1 MLEKIVIK
9 NFKSFSKETVI
20 DFAKT
25 NYSFLPQNC
34 SDDGILKGTMFV
46 GANASGKSNVLI
58 AIKLLLDMLFLE
70 KNINSDIYKC
80 IFNSDPRYSLDYY
93 FKVKG
98 STVQYEFIVETNK
111 SIISERLFIDK
122 KMMLDR
128 LGNNARVFITEPNG
142 IIYSEDDVD
151 GETLFLRTLYFNT
164 KFAGNT
170 VLKEW
175 MEYLTNSVYL
185 NAYEQILISYGKLD
199 LNVTSYLKKNG
210 SEKINALFNAY
221 NFKQNIEYINKEG
234 ENSIFFKRAD
244 INEPIPFSM
253 ESTGNKNL
261 LRMLPSFLTV
271 VESGGMILIDEFS
284 SGFHNELETLLVK
297 YFMKN
302 AEHSQMIFVS
312 HSTNLLN
319 NSILRPDQEY
329 AVEFNGREGTTLKRF
344 SSEQPRAAQNIEKM
358 YVSGVFGGLPGY
370 KKESGKD

>member
-329 AVEFNGREGTTLKRF
+329 AVEYNGREGTTLKRF

>member
-185 NAYEQILISYGKLD
+185 NAYEQILISYGKHD